1 MAQMTKLFISAALL
15 ASAAAAAA
23 ETPKPAPAPA
33 PVPAGEKKI
42 CKMITTVGTL
52 SMRKRVCATALEWE
66 QRRRDA
72 QDYARDVVNG
82 DTTANQDPPGD

>member
-1 MAQMTKLFISAALL
+1 MVHLTKLSIAAALL
-15 ASAAAAAA
+15 VSATGAAA
-23 ETPKPAPAPA
+23 ETPKPAPAP
-33 PVPAGEKKI
+33 VPDGEKKI

-52 SMRKRVCATALEWE
+52 SMRKRVCATKLEWE

-82 DTTANQDPPGD
+82 DTSANQDPVTVPN

>member
-1 MAQMTKLFISAALL
+1 MVQLMKLSIAAGLLVSAAG
-15 ASAAAAAA
+15 AAA
-23 ETPKPAPAPA
+23 ETPKPNPA
-33 PVPAGEKKI
+33 PVPDGEKKI

-52 SMRKRVCATALEWE
+52 AMRKRVCATAKEWE
-66 QRRRDA
+66 ERRRDA